1 MQQILIK
8 SIAIFIMAT
17 VVTACNSGGNSNP
30 TTYLP
35 AGTYSLALTNPQPQ
49 NCPTTG
55 GDIANA
61 ITSDG
66 QGNLCVDA
74 AGGDCQY
81 INIANNPCLISS
93 GAASDVTLNSTLS
106 NCQLNSNGQFIAYM
120 QASATSPSDYVGC
133 NYTLTLTPTP

>member
-1 MQQILIK
+1 
-8 SIAIFIMAT
+8 MAT

-35 AGTYSLALTNPQPQ
+35 AGTYSLALTSPQPL

-55 GDIANA
+55 GDITNA

-66 QGNLCVDA
+66 QGNLCVNAD
-74 AGGDCQY
+74 GGDCQY
-81 INIANNPCLISS
+81 INIASNPCLISS
-93 GAASDVTLNSTLS
+93 GTSSDVTLNSTLS
-106 NCQLNSNGQFIAYM
+106 NCQLNSNGELIASM
-120 QASATSPSDYVGC
+120 QASVTLPSDSMGC